1 MLKKE
6 KMISSKNIYSGKILD
21 VYVDK
26 VLTPDNKETTR
37 ELIRH
42 CKASCILAIDE
53 NNNVIIEKQ
62 YRYPYDDFLIELPA
76 GKCDKDEDPKQTA
89 IRELKEET
97 GYVANKVEYLGKI
110 YPSCAYTDEII
121 YCYLATNLKKDK
133 AKLDEGEFLDVEIIS
148 LEKLLELV
156 NQDKI
161 NDAKTLTTIL
171 FYLNKYKLKKL
182 LNFND

>member
-42 CKASCILAIDE
+42 CLASCILAITDNDE
-53 NNNVIIEKQ
+53 VIVEKQ

-76 GKCDKDEDPKQTA
+76 GKCDKNEDPKQTA

-97 GYVANKVEYLGKI
+97 GYVAGNIEYLGKI

-121 YCYLATNLKKDK
+121 YCYLATNLKKEK
-133 AKLDEGEFLDVEIIS
+133 SHLDEGEFLEVDKVRLDE
-148 LEKLLELV
+148 LLELV
-156 NQDKI
+156 KQGKI
-161 NDAKTLTTIL
+161 YDAKTLTSIL
-171 FYLNKYKLKKL
+171 FYINKYKLK
-182 LNFND
+182 